1 MISIGMVW
9 DRAMAVISGRFSILL
24 SLAVALMILP
34 PVGQA
39 AIDAVSGSS
48 FLLRSTQLAASLLV
62 FVAASIGTISMIAV
76 ASDPDVDLQSA
87 LAIGRARLGAFVGVW
102 VIVGLGL
109 ALAAVPGLMLI
120 AMSGFSVEQ
129 AQAGGPQSALNMGV
143 LSIGMLL
150 LLIVVPVMF
159 WATARLVPLGA
170 VIVNERRGLGAIRRS
185 FALTRGMTLKLL
197 GVLILYAIV
206 FVVVLTASTSVVG
219 LIARLLAGS
228 DAAIFVSVT
237 VAAVAALVAGTFSV
251 LQAAF
256 SAQLYAAA
264 REAHD
269 AA

>member
-24 SLAVALMILP
+24 SLAVGLIIVP
-34 PVGQA
+34 PIGQA
-39 AIDAVSGSS
+39 AIDAVGGSS
-48 FLLRSTQLAASLLV
+48 FMLRSTQMAASLLV
-62 FVAASIGTISMIAV
+62 FVSASIGAIAITAV
-76 ASDPDVDLQSA
+76 ASDPDVDLRSA
-87 LAIGRARLGAFVGVW
+87 LAIGRARLGAFIGVW
-102 VIVGLGL
+102 VIVGLCFV
-109 ALAAVPGLMLI
+109 LAALPGLILV
-120 AMSGFSVEQ
+120 ATSGFSVAQ
-129 AQAGGPQSALNMGV
+129 AQAGGPQDGLNMGV
-143 LSIGMLL
+143 LSIGMVLL
-150 LLIVVPVMF
+150 LVLVPVMF

-170 VIVNERRGLGAIRRS
+170 VIVNERRGIGAIQRS

-228 DAAIFVSVT
+228 DGAIVVSVT
-237 VAAVAALVAGTFSV
+237 VAAVAALVAGLFSV
-251 LQAAF
+251 VQAVF

-269 AA
+269 GA